1 MTGQVY
7 SPRAG
12 ETTLSHRYRWKQG
25 ARSAKEIIGGVC
37 ISSRHCERK
46 KEENELKFC
55 LTFLPRNTSGD
66 GGSYALAILQL
77 CANSSPPS
85 P

>member
-1 MTGQVY
+1 MTGQVVY

-55 LTFLPRNTSGD
+55 LTFLPRNTSGE
-66 GGSYALAILQL
+66 GGGGLVRTCHLA
-77 CANSSPPS
+77 AMR
-85 P
+85 